1 MKGEVKDRVEVLVSL
16 DGEKYESAG
25 FLNTDW
31 RWKDL
36 PANHLWPDEE
46 IIQGATFRLLPAA
59 PVDAR
64 YVRYVIESQRI
75 IAVTELEVL
84 DRLTLEPFDLR
95 LALPEK

>member
-1 MKGEVKDRVEVLVSL
+1 
-16 DGEKYESAG
+16 
-25 FLNTDW
+25 
-31 RWKDL
+31 
-36 PANHLWPDEE
+36 
-46 IIQGATFRLLPAA
+46 
-59 PVDAR
+59 VDAR